1 MPPKKRSFAN
11 SASFRKGGENVNRFT
26 GMPSTDSLETRVWTR
41 SRSEGDVTEG
51 EPPTNP
57 GQLRS
62 FSCSN
67 LTDPCTSAQIPPPP
81 TPSAA
86 ENWIVSEEKLTEC
99 MNKALAEHGS
109 HIAKVKGRNK
119 GHTPVLEK
127 LNDRRIGFGVVVRYR
142 CKFKN
147 CRFESSEYEL
157 FERTEDGQ
165 VSANLQAGTAM
176 AKSDLTPT
184 KVEFLSTVMNIKPP
198 ARKTLQKKYNQALEV
213 AEPLAELAMADNRK
227 KVYDSLEQKG
237 ALGPGIPDAEGS
249 ADAQYPVRSYHVI
262 SGTSKSASIPVI
274 EHETGDGGLIQH
286 SSLSQRDGTLTTHI
300 NHAEGEGAALNYE
313 KTYTAPQYPLAL
325 RNMTG
330 DGDASVLYGYK
341 RGMAA
346 VGDSKTFRL
355 RAGSYHKS
363 NAAKRKFM
371 REALKPM
378 SNLQRQKLSAKN
390 LATTV
395 EDPEVKPSNTCP
407 KCGGTFKN
415 SRGVTIHERRCQGSQ
430 SELGGVVG
438 LEPMFARWSLAGNSV
453 NAAEKKVFR
462 NGVSVWLM
470 SRIKGEF
477 YKGLAVMNPEKSSMP
492 ADGEIKA
499 RLVAAGRTIV
509 KCITGNHEACGSDSF
524 ICMGEMEPVSFT
536 SLPRGQPLADVPTCV
551 LQWLSSI
558 VDEMLS
564 QDALEALV
572 INGRYGT
579 TSLVESVHH
588 EIRKTVPKGFPHTRN
603 ETRLIKSGVHAA
615 ARKGYA
621 RATLEHLTYLKLV
634 PSPMQAQMLKSLQR
648 AHDYFRNKR
657 RTQESKTKKRAY
669 RVNQAKVGW

>member
-1 MPPKKRSFAN
+1 MPPKKRLFAN
-11 SASFRKGGENVNRFT
+11 SASFRKGENANRPK
-26 GMPSTDSLETRVWTR
+26 GKPSTDLVETRVWTR
-41 SRSEGDVTEG
+41 TQSEGDLTKG
-51 EPPTNP
+51 ELPSARSK
-57 GQLRS
+57 LRS
-62 FSCSN
+62 LSCSN
-67 LTDPCTSAQIPPPP
+67 LTDPSPSAQAPPPP
-81 TPSAA
+81 NPSSA
-86 ENWIVSEEKLTEC
+86 ENWIVSEDKLTEC
-99 MNKALAEHGS
+99 MNKALAEHES
-109 HIAKVKGRNK
+109 HNAKVKGRNK

-127 LNDRRIGFGVVVRYR
+127 LKDRRIGFGVVVRYR

-157 FERTEDGQ
+157 FERTVDGE

-184 KVEFLSTVMNIKPP
+184 KVEFLATVMNIKPP
-198 ARKTLQKKYNQALEV
+198 ARATLQRKYNQACEV

-227 KVYDSLEQKG
+227 KVYESLERKG

-262 SGTSKSASIPVI
+262 SGTSQSASIPVI

-286 SSLSQRDGTLTTHI
+286 SSLSKREGTLTTHI
-300 NHAEGEGAALNYE
+300 NHAEGLGAELNII
-313 KTYTAPQYPLAL
+313 KTYTAPNFPLAL
-325 RNMTG
+325 RTMNG
-330 DGDASVLYGYK
+330 DGDASVLKGYQ

-346 VGDSKTFRL
+346 VGDSQNFQL

-378 SNLQRQKLSAKN
+378 SNLQKQKLSAKN
-390 LATTV
+390 LATG
-395 EDPEVKPSNTCP
+395 EGPEVKPSNTCS

-415 SRGVTIHERRCQGSQ
+415 SRGVTVHERRCQGSQ
-430 SELGGVVG
+430 NEMGGIVG
-438 LEPMFARWSLAGNSV
+438 LEPMFARWSLSGNSV
-453 NAAEKKVFR
+453 NATEKKVFR

-477 YKGLAVMNPEKSSMP
+477 YKGLAVMNPERSSIP

-499 RLVAAGRTIV
+499 KLVAAGRTII

-524 ICMGEMEPVSFT
+524 VCKGEMEPVSFT

-558 VDEMLS
+558 VDEMLG

-615 ARKGYA
+615 ARKGYP

-634 PSPMQAQMLKSLQR
+634 PSSMQAQRLKSLQR
-648 AHDYFRNKR
+648 ARDYFRNTR
-657 RTQESKTKKRAY
+657 RTQQFKTKKRAY
-669 RVNQAKVGW
+669 RVNLAKVGW